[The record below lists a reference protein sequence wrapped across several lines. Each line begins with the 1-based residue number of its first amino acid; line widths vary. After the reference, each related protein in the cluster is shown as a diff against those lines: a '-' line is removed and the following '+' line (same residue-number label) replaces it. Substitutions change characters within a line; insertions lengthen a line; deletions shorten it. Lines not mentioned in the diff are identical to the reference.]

1 MANTTAGEE
10 LLARLSDGIAELT
23 SSDRWREYLTVQ
35 AKFLHYSP
43 RNAMLILYQDP
54 YATRVASYKR
64 WESMG
69 RQVRKG
75 EHGLRILAPMLHQE
89 INEETGERQASIR
102 GFRLV
107 PVFDVAQTDGDPL
120 PEITHLLAGDD
131 TAGHFAQLS
140 AVAESLG
147 SRVEDAEF
155 EDGRNGDFS
164 PETKVI
170 RVKASNPPRQR
181 VKTLAHELGHA
192 ILHDD
197 AGALAELEA
206 ESVAFVVCQ
215 RLGVDTSDYS
225 FGYVASWAGDKA
237 QELIFASAKRIQ
249 SAADTI
255 VDQLEALNASRPAA
269 DAVVNE
275 RAIADAIEKYYTP
288 SSRHIDLAVVGG
300 AEL

>member
-1 MANTTAGEE
+1 MTTEVEKDE
-10 LLARLSDGIAELT
+10 LLTKLSEGIAALT
-23 SSDRWREYLTVQ
+23 SSDNWREYLTVQ
-35 AKFLHYSP
+35 AKFAHYSP

-75 EHGLRILAPMLHQE
+75 EHGLRILAPMLHQDL
-89 INEETGERQASIR
+89 NEETGEKQTSIR

-107 PVFDVAQTDGDPL
+107 PVFDVAQTEGDPL
-120 PEITHLLAGDD
+120 PEIVHLLAGDD
-131 TAGHFAQLS
+131 VAGHFAQLCS
-140 AVAESLG
+140 VAESLG
-147 SRVEDAEF
+147 SSVQDAEF
-155 EDGRNGDFS
+155 EDGRNGDFT
-164 PETKVI
+164 PATKVI

-192 ILHDD
+192 LLHKD
-197 AGALAELEA
+197 AEPLAELEA

-237 QELIFASAKRIQ
+237 QELIMASAKRIQ

-255 VDQLEALNASRPAA
+255 IDRLEALNDPAA
-269 DAVVNE
+269 PGVVNE
-275 RAIADAIEKYYTP
+275 RAIATEID
-288 SSRHIDLAVVGG
+288 SRFTSPNYQVDLAFAGG
-300 AEL
+300 VEL